1 MTPRV
6 CDLASFQDDML
17 DRTFSQAMTEG
28 EAGMTGPDYDY
39 ICVSCSASVTA
50 P

>member
-28 EAGMTGPDYDY
+28 EAGMTGPDNDY
-39 ICVSCSASVTA
+39 IGVAGRATVTA